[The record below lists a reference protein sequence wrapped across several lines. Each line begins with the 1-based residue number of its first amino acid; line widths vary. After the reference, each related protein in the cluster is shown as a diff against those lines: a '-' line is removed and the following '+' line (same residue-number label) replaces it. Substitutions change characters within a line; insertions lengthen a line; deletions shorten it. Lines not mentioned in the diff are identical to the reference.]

1 MRHRLK
7 LSKIVFVVTLAGLL
21 SSFISLTQLQPAANA
36 APIQDFNPGR
46 IIDDGVFYNK
56 DSMSVSQIQDLL
68 NRLIP
73 NCDTWGTGTSEYGGG
88 TRAQYAASR
97 GWHSP
102 PYVCLN
108 NYHENPAT
116 GETSF
121 EKGGGAFSGGVSAA
135 RIIYDAAQTYGI
147 NPQVLLVMLKKESAG
162 PLTADS
168 WPLKSQYKYAMGY
181 ACPDSGPN
189 NSASCDEARSGFYK
203 QMMLAAWQFKY
214 YRENANSY
222 RYAIGWNDIQY
233 SPNSSC
239 GTKRVY
245 IENIA
250 TLSLYIYTPYTPND
264 GALYNYPGTASCGA
278 YGNRNFFMFF
288 KEWFGTTYG
297 NIQIDMLKA
306 TQDIRSASTTY
317 VSQLGN
323 ATSDITPDLNT
334 NPRVWQSFENG
345 TIIWTQEY
353 GAYPIFS
360 GSIYNRW
367 RSTGGSVG
375 TVGPPTS
382 VAVTESSDGR
392 VWQDFKN
399 GTIIYSSETGAW
411 EILSGPIRDKWRNAG
426 GSLGTLGRPTSTVII
441 ESNGNRRQHFE
452 KGTVARKNTSSPA
465 YTVLTAVNTEW
476 KETKSHIGT
485 PKADAV
491 QEQNDGRIWQS
502 FENGTIISPDS
513 SEAWTIRSGKI
524 HDRWKQLGGSLGQ
537 LGKPTSNQVTESDGR
552 IWQDFEHGVVIQKNT
567 SSAAHAILY
576 GVVYNRWR
584 ALGGSLGELGTPKTT
599 AVTES
604 DGRIWQD
611 FEKGTII
618 WGQTTGAWDIQGGF
632 YIYWKQKGGSLG
644 QFGKPTSARHIEGN
658 GDRWQEFE
666 KARLTW
672 RDASGWTVTNL

>member
-250 TLSLYIYTPYTPND
+250 TL
-264 GALYNYPGTASCGA
+264 
-278 YGNRNFFMFF
+278 
-288 KEWFGTTYG
+288 
-297 NIQIDMLKA
+297 
-306 TQDIRSASTTY
+306 
-317 VSQLGN
+317 
-323 ATSDITPDLNT
+323 
-334 NPRVWQSFENG
+334 
-345 TIIWTQEY
+345 
-353 GAYPIFS
+353 
-360 GSIYNRW
+360 
-367 RSTGGSVG
+367 
-375 TVGPPTS
+375 
-382 VAVTESSDGR
+382 
-392 VWQDFKN
+392 
-399 GTIIYSSETGAW
+399 
-411 EILSGPIRDKWRNAG
+411 
-426 GSLGTLGRPTSTVII
+426 
-441 ESNGNRRQHFE
+441 
-452 KGTVARKNTSSPA
+452 RK
-465 YTVLTAVNTEW
+465 
-476 KETKSHIGT
+476 
-485 PKADAV
+485 
-491 QEQNDGRIWQS
+491 
-502 FENGTIISPDS
+502 
-513 SEAWTIRSGKI
+513 
-524 HDRWKQLGGSLGQ
+524 
-537 LGKPTSNQVTESDGR
+537 
-552 IWQDFEHGVVIQKNT
+552 
-567 SSAAHAILY
+567 
-576 GVVYNRWR
+576 
-584 ALGGSLGELGTPKTT
+584 
-599 AVTES
+599 
-604 DGRIWQD
+604 
-611 FEKGTII
+611 
-618 WGQTTGAWDIQGGF
+618 
-632 YIYWKQKGGSLG
+632 
-644 QFGKPTSARHIEGN
+644 
-658 GDRWQEFE
+658 
-666 KARLTW
+666 
-672 RDASGWTVTNL
+672 